1 MNLKLIYAS
10 LMALA
15 LAGFTSPAPVLA
27 FASFDGAENWI
38 DLQTATPPAT
48 QPEPPTGAAD
58 RARGQQGADKDS
70 AAQHTSDLRALVEQ
84 HAKAN
89 GVPFAIA
96 DAVVRVE
103 SNYNP
108 RANHAG
114 NMGLMQIRPQ
124 TARSEGFQGP
134 AHELLNPDTNL
145 RFAMRYLG
153 AAYRLSG
160 GDVCATL
167 MRYQSG
173 HGSSQMSASNRRYCA
188 RARHFMARG

>member
-1 MNLKLIYAS
+1 MNLRLIYSCVLLLS
-10 LMALA
+10 LHTGAW
-15 LAGFTSPAPVLA
+15 A
-27 FASFDGAENWI
+27 FASFDGVDNWI
-38 DLQTATPPAT
+38 DLETTAKTQISASTTGEANANAPQTNT
-48 QPEPPTGAAD
+48 PEP
-58 RARGQQGADKDS
+58 
-70 AAQHTSDLRALVEQ
+70 AAQTPSHLRALVEQ

-96 DAVVRVE
+96 DAVVRIE

-108 RANHAG
+108 SANHAG

-134 AHELLNPDTNL
+134 AHDLLNPDTNL

-160 GDVCATL
+160 GDVCRTL

-173 HGSSQMSASNRRYCA
+173 HDATQMSASNRRYCN